1 MTEIRDIMTKDVI
14 TINHN
19 ESVLKAAE
27 MMSDLN
33 IGCLVVEI
41 DNKVCGIITERDI
54 ITKVIC
60 RNRNPKVTR
69 VKEIMSSPLV
79 TIHPLASLEDA
90 VRIFNETGFKRLV
103 VTSGDSLE
111 GIVSTED
118 LIAAE
123 TRFIALLERYIQ
135 ILKSRK

>member
-1 MTEIRDIMTKDVI
+1 MTEIRDIMTEDVI

-54 ITKVIC
+54 ITKVVC

>member
-54 ITKVIC
+54 ITKVVC